1 MTRPEDAFLF
11 NRFEGC
17 ASSREFWWHLGADNA
32 AQWDRYPN
40 VTDWRWVPGEKCLG
54 LRQLDGAD
62 LVRDLVEMG
71 GWLILGDS
79 MTENHFF
86 SLSCL
91 MYPHVRATP
100 IYDQNAG
107 YDRAWP
113 QNIYLSPNSPLIL
126 TLRFPPGFS
135 IERTPLVTFRRVD
148 LLLSEP
154 ELISLHASH
163 YSDLYDADPA
173 FRLFAD
179 DVPVWTLS
187 PSYYMPIFTSP
198 LPDANYAAM
207 VVSTAGHWTTMKFLG
222 YRDEN
227 RPGSGIAGVLDF
239 FAVSMQW
246 WASEVQRM
254 LDLHRAAHPKTEDS
268 RLVADRKVIVRA
280 YQSGHT
286 DCHNHR
292 KPLDRYVPTEHNQWN
307 WASIWEFN
315 RVFKEI
321 TSKPAY
327 PDIHFL
333 SIDRPGTLRPDAHS
347 TSDCLHVMAGAGVS
361 EGWTHYIWHYLT
373 RETSPGR

>member
-1 MTRPEDAFLF
+1 
-11 NRFEGC
+11 
-17 ASSREFWWHLGADNA
+17 
-32 AQWDRYPN
+32 
-40 VTDWRWVPGEKCLG
+40 
-54 LRQLDGAD
+54 
-62 LVRDLVEMG
+62 
-71 GWLILGDS
+71 

-135 IERTPLVTFRRVD
+135 IERTSLVTFRRVD

-307 WASIWEFN
+307 WASTWEFN
-315 RVFKEI
+315 RVFKV
-321 TSKPAY
+321 S
-327 PDIHFL
+327 
-333 SIDRPGTLRPDAHS
+333 R
-347 TSDCLHVMAGAGVS
+347 LHVQHHRLGMVRADAIYLYIYSYIFASTRDMHRGLLN
-361 EGWTHYIWHYLT
+361 WTWLNVMRILIQCQSDRKSRPSPRT
-373 RETSPGR
+373 PTSIFCPSTVPAPCAPTHIRRVTVYM